1 MALVATQQM
10 VLVAQ
15 RVTQAQ
21 LEIRVIQAPT
31 VLVVLVVLL
40 ALPAIRVLL
49 EIRVTLAPTA
59 LVVLVEQQVQ
69 PVTKAPQAIQEIL
82 ERMEWADQVAQLD

>member
-31 VLVVLVVLL
+31 VLVVLV
-40 ALPAIRVLL
+40 
-49 EIRVTLAPTA
+49 
-59 LVVLVEQQVQ
+59 EQQVQ
-69 PVTKAPQAIQEIL
+69 QVTKVLQEIQEIL